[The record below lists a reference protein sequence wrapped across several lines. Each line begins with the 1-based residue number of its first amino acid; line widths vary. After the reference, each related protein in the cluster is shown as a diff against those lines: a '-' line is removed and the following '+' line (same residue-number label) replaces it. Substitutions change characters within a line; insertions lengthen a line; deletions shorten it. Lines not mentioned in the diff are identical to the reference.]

1 VSDKTLTEAEW
12 KKFAKG
18 RSLKDAAL
26 LTAMTEL
33 HKAKAPED
41 QLAAMD
47 DIEKQSEL
55 LRKANKADKQV
66 TGYLDDLD
74 KALVKERKL
83 AEAEAR
89 KAAAEQEEDEEEES
103 PTLLTTKMMPLLRE
117 VRKGAVLQVMI
128 ASAGKDC
135 VVLVSRK
142 PIGPPRRKLL
152 TAELGTTSGVK
163 FVTGECLF
171 EANAHTF
178 VLLTQAAG
186 MAKKIK
192 EALLAQTGQRYKIR
206 VRGEDPN
213 DIDDDGDPA
222 EPDPDTVPS
231 TSAPPVSEQEGGAAQ
246 FELAL
251 DGWRSARG
259 AAVAKLKALAKEV
272 ADAKLPDSA
281 TAIIQMS
288 AVLKNLT
295 AEPRTAQQVS
305 ELMRYVSEDDIVLDV
320 CEIDGDIRTPMV
332 NALQAMQRAMSN

>member
-26 LTAMTEL
+26 LKAMAEL
-33 HKAKAPED
+33 DKAKTPED
-41 QLAAMD
+41 QLSALD

-55 LRKANKADKQV
+55 LRKASKADKEI

-83 AEAEAR
+83 AEAGAK
-89 KAAAEQEEDEEEES
+89 KAAAEEEDEEEES
-103 PTLLTTKMMPLLRE
+103 PTLLTTKMVPLLRE
-117 VRKGAVLQVMI
+117 VPKGAVLQAMI
-128 ASAGKDC
+128 ASVGKDS

-192 EALLAQTGQRYKIR
+192 EALLKQTGQRYKIR

-213 DIDDDGDPA
+213 DIDDDGEPA
-222 EPDPDTVPS
+222 EPGPG
-231 TSAPPVSEQEGGAAQ
+231 SAPPVAPGKAGDAA

-251 DGWRSARG
+251 EGWRSARG
-259 AAVAKLKALAKEV
+259 AAVTKLKALAKEV

-295 AEPRTAQQVS
+295 AEPRTAQQVN
-305 ELMRYVSEDDIVLDV
+305 ELMRYVNEDDIVLDV
-320 CEIDGDIRTPMV
+320 CDIDGDIRTPMV

>member
-1 VSDKTLTEAEW
+1 MSDKTLTEAEW

-26 LTAMTEL
+26 LKAMTEL
-33 HKAKAPED
+33 DKAKTPED
-41 QLAAMD
+41 QLSALD

-55 LRKANKADKQV
+55 LRKANKADKEV

-83 AEAEAR
+83 AEADAK
-89 KAAAEQEEDEEEES
+89 KAAKEAEQEEDEEEES
-103 PTLLTTKMMPLLRE
+103 PTLLTTKMVPLLRD
-117 VRKGAVLQVMI
+117 VPKGVVLQVMI
-128 ASAGKDC
+128 ASVGKDC

-192 EALLAQTGQRYKIR
+192 EALLKQTGQRYKIR

-213 DIDDDGDPA
+213 DIDDDG
-222 EPDPDTVPS
+222 EPVEPGPG
-231 TSAPPVSEQEGGAAQ
+231 SAPSVAPGEGGDAA
-246 FELAL
+246 FEVAL

-332 NALQAMQRAMSN
+332 KALQAMQRAMSN

>member
-1 VSDKTLTEAEW
+1 MSDKTLTEAEW

-18 RSLKDAAL
+18 RGLKDAAL
-26 LTAMTEL
+26 LKAMGEL
-33 HKAKAPED
+33 DKAKTPED
-41 QLAAMD
+41 QLAALD
-47 DIEKQSEL
+47 DIEKQSEQ
-55 LRKANKADKQV
+55 LRKANKADKEV

-89 KAAAEQEEDEEEES
+89 KAAAEQVGDEEEES
-103 PTLLTTKMMPLLRE
+103 PTLLTTKMVPLLRD
-117 VRKGAVLQVMI
+117 VRKGTVLQAMV
-128 ASAGKDC
+128 ATVGNDC

-142 PIGPPRRKLL
+142 PIGSPRRKLL

-163 FVTGECLF
+163 FVTGECIF
-171 EANAHTF
+171 EQNAHTF

-192 EALLAQTGQRYKIR
+192 EALLKQTEQRYKIR

-213 DIDDDGDPA
+213 DIDDDGEPA
-222 EPDPDTVPS
+222 EPGPG
-231 TSAPPVSEQEGGAAQ
+231 SAPPVAPGEAGDAA

-251 DGWRSARG
+251 EGWRSARG
-259 AAVAKLKALAKEV
+259 AAVTKLKALAKEV

-295 AEPRTAQQVS
+295 AEPRTAQQVN

-320 CEIDGDIRTPMV
+320 CDIDGDIRTPMV

>member
-1 VSDKTLTEAEW
+1 MSDKTLTEAEW

-26 LTAMTEL
+26 LKAMGEL
-33 HKAKAPED
+33 DKAKAPED
-41 QLAAMD
+41 QLSALD
-47 DIEKQSEL
+47 DIEKQSDL
-55 LRKANKADKQV
+55 LRKANKADKEV

-89 KAAAEQEEDEEEES
+89 KADAEQEEDEEEES
-103 PTLLTTKMMPLLRE
+103 PTLLTTKMVPLLRE
-117 VRKGAVLQVMI
+117 VPKGVVLQVMI

-192 EALLAQTGQRYKIR
+192 EALLDQTGQRYKIR

-222 EPDPDTVPS
+222 EPGPGTAPS
-231 TSAPPVSEQEGGAAQ
+231 VAPGEGGDAA

-251 DGWRSARG
+251 EGWRSARG
-259 AAVAKLKALAKEV
+259 AAVTKLKALAKEV
-272 ADAKLPDSA
+272 ADAKLPDSG

-295 AEPRTAQQVS
+295 AEPRTAQQVN
-305 ELMRYVSEDDIVLDV
+305 ELMRYVNEDDIVLDV